1 MDIDKRVPYRL
12 GTSKLAPL
20 PNDWDAVGGPFPP
33 KVQEACAIAKEFL
46 KDEPVSFFYIQRH
59 GEKRNTALIL
69 SLYAPALKD
78 KWQKAIEKLYEC
90 FKHEEGLVAE
100 IVDYHVH
107 NPLLPKSITMVEVD
121 LHQVVALLNDHEW
134 MTVDIVRW
142 YSPIRQEDWPTV
154 VITARDAG
162 QDYWWSKN
170 IPAVEQFLKDQGLD
184 LEVVLLFLDQLLPEL
199 SSNRQD
205 NPYLREA
212 YFLYLRSEIGDS
224 IGIQDMDGS
233 ETLGCTVLVE
243 DGREFGVTA
252 CQNFR
257 QGPGTTQTGLI
268 GLSIQSPSSYDDHL
282 SKKWLSEDLKAE
294 GWLSEYLKAEDGLS
308 EDLKAEDLHISNL
321 GKITTT
327 SLSGFWL
334 TDWCLFELSPGTCI
348 FMVPESWARIEDGKT
363 YQVKKQGRSTGLR
376 EGTISACPSIINSK
390 YIKNAQDAGT
400 VASAR
405 CITSKDM
412 AFCLPGDYGASVQE
426 NKSGAILGLCVA
438 YNKASKVS
446 YMTPMA
452 TVVSEINDAV
462 ASKIKEPKETP
473 LE

>member
-20 PNDWDAVGGPFPP
+20 PNDWDAVSERFPP

-107 NPLLPKSITMVEVD
+107 NPPLPKSITMVEVN

-154 VITARDAG
+154 IITARDAG

-184 LEVVLLFLDQLLPEL
+184 LEVVLLFLDQLLPGL
-199 SSNRQD
+199 SSDRQ
-205 NPYLREA
+205 NEHNLRA
-212 YFLYLRSEIGDS
+212 AHHLYLSSEIGDS
-224 IGIQDMDGS
+224 VGIQDMDGS
-233 ETLGCTVLVE
+233 ETLGCAVLVE

-252 CQNFR
+252 CQNFQ

-268 GLSIQSPSSYDDHL
+268 GLSIQSPSSHDDRL

-294 GWLSEYLKAEDGLS
+294 
-308 EDLKAEDLHISNL
+308 DLHIFNL

-334 TDWCLFELSPGTCI
+334 TDWCLFELPPETYI
-348 FMVPESWARIEDGKT
+348 FMVPKSWAQIEDGKT

-376 EGTISACPSIINSK
+376 EGTISASPSIINSK

-400 VASAR
+400 IASAR

-412 AFCLPGDYGASVQE
+412 PFCLPGDYGASVQE
-426 NKSGAILGLCVA
+426 NKSGTILGLCVA

-452 TVVSEINDAV
+452 TIVGEINDAV
-462 ASKIKEPKETP
+462 ASKIKEPKEIP
-473 LE
+473 FE